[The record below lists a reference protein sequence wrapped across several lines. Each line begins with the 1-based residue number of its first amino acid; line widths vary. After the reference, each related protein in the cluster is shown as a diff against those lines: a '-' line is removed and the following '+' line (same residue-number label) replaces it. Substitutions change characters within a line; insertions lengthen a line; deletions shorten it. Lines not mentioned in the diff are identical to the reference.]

1 MVNRF
6 ENDTSYIGTAWLL
19 RLAQGRGLQ
28 IQHLLRIT
36 HLGHGTTHILAILP
50 DNQYV
55 CDCCMGMN
63 IGIPCRHYFQALSVV
78 TNLHFIIGV
87 VRAR

>member
-6 ENDTSYIGTAWLL
+6 ENDISYIGTAWLWL
-19 RLAQGRGLQ
+19 GCSVWHKVRVSKSN
-28 IQHLLRIT
+28 IT
-36 HLGHGTTHILAILP
+36 AHYPSRTQDHHILAILP

-63 IGIPCRHYFQALSVV
+63 ISIPCHHYFQALSI
-78 TNLHFIIGV
+78 L
-87 VRAR
+87 

>member
-19 RLAQGRGLQ
+19 CLAQGRGLQ
-28 IQHLLRIT
+28 VQHLLRIT
-36 HLGHGTTHILAILP
+36 HLGHGTTHILTVLP

-63 IGIPCRHYFQALSVV
+63 IGIPCHHYFQALSVV
-78 TNLHFIIGV
+78 INLYFIIGV
-87 VRAR
+87 V

>member
-6 ENDTSYIGTAWLL
+6 ENDNSYIGTAWLL

-28 IQHLLRIT
+28 VLHLLRIT

-50 DNQYV
+50 GNQYV

-78 TNLHFIIGV
+78 KNLSFIIGV

>member
-28 IQHLLRIT
+28 VQHLLRIT
-36 HLGHGTTHILAILP
+36 HLGHGTTHILAVLP

-63 IGIPCRHYFQALSVV
+63 LGIPCRHYFQALSVV
-78 TNLHFIIGV
+78 TNLQFIIGV
-87 VRAR
+87 VRAW